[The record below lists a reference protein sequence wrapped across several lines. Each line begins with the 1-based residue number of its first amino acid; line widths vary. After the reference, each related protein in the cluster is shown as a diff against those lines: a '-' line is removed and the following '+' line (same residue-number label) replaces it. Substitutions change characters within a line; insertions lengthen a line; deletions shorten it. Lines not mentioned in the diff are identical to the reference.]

1 MAAVLFQEDETVSK
15 VASAR
20 KIDLQIIY
28 RSGNKELSHLEASQS
43 VTPNKVIKDHIHR
56 DNGLYFGFEG
66 PAFRFHAKL
75 DDIATLEKLWRSE
88 ALFKLDNDD
97 LNPFH
102 RIFHS
107 ENISTPNH
115 HKASFIRST
124 YFTPRKSKQTVV
136 KEIKA
141 LQSVDFESC

>member
-1 MAAVLFQEDETVSK
+1 MKFILKITVSK

-28 RSGNKELSHLEASQS
+28 RSGNKELSHLEASRS
-43 VTPNKVIKDHIHR
+43 VTPNKVIKDHINR
-56 DNGLYFGFEG
+56 DNGLYFGLRDLHL
-66 PAFRFHAKL
+66 A
-75 DDIATLEKLWRSE
+75 E

-136 KEIKA
+136 EEIKA